1 MPAPRGHF
9 AFQERTVTPD
19 PGPGLRR
26 RNGRNRGSIYYIC
39 VRHLLHM
46 CTTFTTYVYTIYYI
60 CVRNLLQRSVR
71 HSSGPR
77 SLRQRPYRP
86 SSEVGCCMSRLRGV
100 PKVGAPA
107 CQAPG
112 ELKGTRSEAKTAS
125 NTPPPPPPSPPI
137 NIFLVGDP
145 ANRKMPM
152 LQIKD
157 LSQRH
162 VALTHPT
169 NWNKSRLNSCA

>member
-1 MPAPRGHF
+1 MKNYLGKWPIHFSILLVLRIGRDSAPNARPARAFRFSGAHCNSGSGPR
-9 AFQERTVTPD
+9 APPPQRPEQRI
-19 PGPGLRR
+19 
-26 RNGRNRGSIYYIC
+26 N
-39 VRHLLHM
+39 LLHM
-46 CTTFTTYVYTIYYI
+46 CTTFTTYVYEIYYI

-125 NTPPPPPPSPPI
+125 NTPLPPPPSPPP
-137 NIFLVGDP
+137 NTYSS
-145 ANRKMPM
+145 
-152 LQIKD
+152 
-157 LSQRH
+157 SQ
-162 VALTHPT
+162 
-169 NWNKSRLNSCA
+169 SG